1 MQLMKQL
8 LSNLTELGRNR
19 MALGI
24 FFFISGLR
32 FASWACRI
40 PNIQDL
46 LHLNNAAL
54 GSVLLLLPIGSLTGL
69 PISGYLVTKFGSRR
83 ILMVAAFALP
93 GPMIGIGLSTTAWM
107 LAGNLF
113 FFGLTGN
120 LMNIAVNTQAVLVEK
135 QYGRSIMASFHGLW
149 SLGGFAGVGLG
160 TLMIGLSVSPLIH
173 FVFISIACLAGMVLI
188 HGHTIKQEEHIKT
201 SKKSFSKP
209 DAYLVVLGMIAF
221 STMVCEGTMFDWSGV
236 YFNKV
241 IRVSPHFT
249 TVGYVAFMMMMATGR
264 FLGDKYITRLG
275 ATTVLRA
282 SGIIIFTG
290 LMTAVIFPYIIPA
303 TIGFMLVGVGVSSVV
318 PIAYAMAGKTH
329 KMATG
334 AAIASVSS
342 IGFLG
347 FLMGPPLIGFIAQ
360 AFSLRLSFTLIA
372 LLGLVMVVMSG
383 RINRL
388 NE

>member
-1 MQLMKQL
+1 
-8 LSNLTELGRNR
+8 
-19 MALGI
+19 MALGM

-40 PNIQDL
+40 PNIQDQ

-54 GSVLLLLPIGSLTGL
+54 GSVLLLLPIGSMTGL

-83 ILMVAAFALP
+83 MLMVSAFALP
-93 GPMIGIGLSTTAWM
+93 APMIGIGLSTTAWM
-107 LAGNLF
+107 LAANLF

-120 LMNIAVNTQAVLVEK
+120 MMNIATNTQAVMVEK
-135 QYGRSIMASFHGLW
+135 HYGRSIMASFHGLW

-160 TLMIGLSVSPLIH
+160 TLMIGFSVSPFIH
-173 FVFISIACLAGMVLI
+173 FIFISIVCLAGMILM
-188 HGHTIKQEEHIKT
+188 HGYTIKQEEHNKT
-201 SKKSFSKP
+201 SKKSFGKP
-209 DAYLVVLGMIAF
+209 DAYLVVLGIIAF

-249 TVGYVAFMMMMATGR
+249 TAGYVAFMFMMATGR

-275 ATTVLRA
+275 ATTILRA

-290 LMTAVIFPYIIPA
+290 LMTAVIFPYIVPA
-303 TIGFMLVGVGVSSVV
+303 TIGFMLVGLGVSSVV

-347 FLMGPPLIGFIAQ
+347 FLMGPPMIGFIAQ

-372 LLGLVMVVMSG
+372 LLGLVMVIMSG
-383 RINRL
+383 RINRVA
-388 NE
+388 E

>member
-1 MQLMKQL
+1 
-8 LSNLTELGRNR
+8 

-54 GSVLLLLPIGSLTGL
+54 GSVLLLLPIGSMVGL
-69 PISGYLVTKFGSRR
+69 PISGFLVTKYGSRTM
-83 ILMVAAFALP
+83 LLVAAFALP
-93 GPMIGIGLSTTAWM
+93 APMIGIGLSTTAWM
-107 LAGNLF
+107 LAANLF
-113 FFGLTGN
+113 LFGLTGN

-135 QYGRSIMASFHGLW
+135 HYGRSIMASFHGLW
-149 SLGGFAGVGLG
+149 SLGGFTGVGIG
-160 TLMIGLSVSPLIH
+160 TLMIGLSVAPFIH
-173 FVFISIACLAGMVLI
+173 FIIISTLCLMGMVVM
-188 HGHTIKQEEHIKT
+188 HQHTMKQEEHKAT
-201 SKKSFSKP
+201 TKKKFGKP
-209 DAYLVVLGMIAF
+209 DAYLVVLGIIAF

-241 IRVSPHFT
+241 IGVSKNLT

-264 FLGDKYITRLG
+264 FLGDKFITRMG

-282 SGIIIFTG
+282 SGMTIFIG
-290 LMTAVIFPYIIPA
+290 LMTAVIFPYLIPS
-303 TIGFMLVGVGVSSVV
+303 TIGFMLVGIGVSSVV
-318 PIAYAMAGKTH
+318 PIAYALAGKTH

-360 AFSLRLSFTLIA
+360 ASSLRLSFTIIA
-372 LLGLVMVVMSG
+372 FLGLVMVVMSG
-383 RINRL
+383 KIHA
-388 NE
+388 NEERSK

>member
-1 MQLMKQL
+1 MKQL
-8 LSNLTELGRNR
+8 LSNLTELRKNR
-19 MALGI
+19 IALGI

-40 PNIQDL
+40 PNIQDM

-54 GSVLLLLPIGSLTGL
+54 GAVLLLLPIGSITGL
-69 PISGYLVTKFGSRR
+69 PISGYLVTRFGSRTM
-83 ILMVAAFALP
+83 LLVASFALP
-93 GPMIGIGLSTTAWM
+93 APMIGIGLSTTPWM
-107 LAGNLF
+107 LAASLF

-120 LMNIAVNTQAVLVEK
+120 LLNISVNTQAVLMEK

-149 SLGGFAGVGLG
+149 SLGGFAGVALG

-173 FVFISIACLAGMVLI
+173 FIIISTACLTGMVLI
-188 HGHTIKQEEHIKT
+188 HRHTIKHEEHKKANKKT
-201 SKKSFSKP
+201 FSKP
-209 DAYLVVLGMIAF
+209 DAYLIVLGIIAF

-236 YFNKV
+236 YFKKV
-241 IRVSPHFT
+241 IGVPHNLT
-249 TVGYVAFMMMMATGR
+249 TLGYTAFMFMMATGR
-264 FLGDKYITRLG
+264 FLGDKFISRVG
-275 ATTVLRA
+275 PTTVLRA

-290 LMTAVIFPYIIPA
+290 LITAVIFPYIIPA
-303 TIGFMLVGVGVSSVV
+303 TIGFMLVGLGVSSVV

-347 FLMGPPLIGFIAQ
+347 FLLGPPLIGFIAQ

-372 LLGLVMVVMSG
+372 LLGLLMVIISG
-383 RINRL
+383 RLNRL
-388 NE
+388 SK

>member
-1 MQLMKQL
+1 M
-8 LSNLTELGRNR
+8 LSKLTELSKNR

-40 PNIQDL
+40 PNIQDQ

-54 GSVLLLLPIGSLTGL
+54 GSVLLLLPIGSMIGL
-69 PISGYLVTKFGSRR
+69 LISGYLVTKFGSRTM
-83 ILMVAAFALP
+83 LLVAAFALP
-93 GPMIGIGLSTTAWM
+93 SPMIGIGLSTTAWT
-107 LAGNLF
+107 LAANLF
-113 FFGLTGN
+113 FFGLTNN

-135 QYGRSIMASFHGLW
+135 HFGRSIMASFHGLW
-149 SLGGFAGVGLG
+149 SLGGFTGVGIG
-160 TLMIGLSVSPLIH
+160 TLMIGLSVSPLTH
-173 FVFISIACLAGMVLI
+173 FILINIVCQAGMLLA
-188 HGHTIKQEEHIKT
+188 HQHTIQQEEHVVTIK
-201 SKKSFSKP
+201 KKFGKP
-209 DAYLVVLGMIAF
+209 DAYLVLLGIIAF

-241 IRVSPHFT
+241 IGVSKSLT

-264 FLGDKYITRLG
+264 FLGDKFITRMG

-282 SGIIIFTG
+282 SGIIIFVG
-290 LMTAVIFPYIIPA
+290 LMIAVIFPFIIPS
-303 TIGFMLVGVGVSSVV
+303 TIGFMLVGIGVSSVV
-318 PIAYAMAGKTH
+318 PIAYALAGKTH

-360 AFSLRLSFTLIA
+360 ASSLRSSFALIA
-372 LLGLVMVVMSG
+372 FLGLVMVGMSG
-383 RINRL
+383 KLRQ
-388 NE
+388 

>member
-1 MQLMKQL
+1 MKQM
-8 LSNLTELGRNR
+8 LSKLTELSKNR

-40 PNIQDL
+40 PNIQDQ

-54 GSVLLLLPIGSLTGL
+54 GSVLLLLPIGSMIGL
-69 PISGYLVTKFGSRR
+69 PISGYLVTKFGSRTM
-83 ILMVAAFALP
+83 LLVAAFALP
-93 GPMIGIGLSTTAWM
+93 SPMIGIGLSTTAWT
-107 LAGNLF
+107 LAANLF
-113 FFGLTGN
+113 FFGLTNN

-135 QYGRSIMASFHGLW
+135 HFGRSIMASFHGLW
-149 SLGGFAGVGLG
+149 SLGGFTGVGIG
-160 TLMIGLSVSPLIH
+160 TLMIGLSVSPLTH
-173 FVFISIACLAGMVLI
+173 FILINIVCLAGMLLA
-188 HGHTIKQEEHIKT
+188 HQHTIQQEEHVVTIK
-201 SKKSFSKP
+201 KKFGKP
-209 DAYLVVLGMIAF
+209 DAYLVLLGIIAF

-241 IRVSPHFT
+241 IGVSKSLT

-264 FLGDKYITRLG
+264 FLGDKFITRMG

-282 SGIIIFTG
+282 SGIIIFVG
-290 LMTAVIFPYIIPA
+290 LMIAVIFPFIIPS
-303 TIGFMLVGVGVSSVV
+303 TIGFMLVGMGVSSVV
-318 PIAYAMAGKTH
+318 PIAYALAGKTH

-360 AFSLRLSFTLIA
+360 ASSLRSSFALIA
-372 LLGLVMVVMSG
+372 FLGLVMVGMSG
-383 RINRL
+383 KLRQ
-388 NE
+388 